1 MTKVHAP
8 ITPGEILSEDF
19 LKPLGIT
26 AYRLAQA
33 TGLPQTRI
41 SEIIHGKRRISPETA
56 LRLSI
61 ALGTSERYWMN
72 VQADYDLETEH
83 DTNQDA
89 LDRVVAL
96 VR

>member
-1 MTKVHAP
+1 MEKAHDP

-19 LKPLGIT
+19 LKPLGIS
-26 AYRLAQA
+26 AYRLAKA

-41 SEIIHGKRRISPETA
+41 GDIIHGKRRITPDTA
-56 LRLSI
+56 LRLSL

-72 VQADYDLETEH
+72 IQADYDLEVEH

-96 VR
+96 VG